1 MPRYSARCV
10 TAAGQGFS
18 LEMEAPSI
26 DALRQF
32 VERRQ
37 GFLVSQR
44 EIPPRLAG
52 RRTRIPAEALAQLFN
67 LLALQLAC
75 GVHTDQAI
83 AKLRAEFP
91 DRRVRLVLEGVHSQ
105 LSSARAAL
113 SAALALFPRSFPEG
127 TIAAV
132 RVGEQSGA
140 TGLAERFAD
149 LRDQIRFRLKI
160 RQAAVRAVAYP
171 AFILS
176 FAAGVVGL
184 VRSGDAR
191 ALPRGRVVGRVL
203 RRHLPRR
210 LRLLLLVVVVGLLLV
225 KLVPLVEELLT
236 SLHVPLPPVTRGI
249 LTVSAFARQHG
260 VSLLAGTL
268 LALAAAHLLR
278 SWPPSALALDRLLL
292 RLPVAGSIFRALVT
306 AEIAKTYRALYSA
319 GASATDS
326 LAACAAVVPNR
337 ALRVALLRARR
348 ALETGELTADKP
360 DHPAI
365 TEALR
370 STGYLPELALT
381 IIGTGEV
388 SGGLARALDHVA
400 EHYAQSA
407 QEQIAVFFAL
417 FDKLLMLVLIF
428 TVGLVIL
435 GIWQPIMTAAQNIH

>member
-1 MPRYSARCV
+1 M
-10 TAAGQGFS
+10 
-18 LEMEAPSI
+18 
-26 DALRQF
+26 
-32 VERRQ
+32 
-37 GFLVSQR
+37 
-44 EIPPRLAG
+44 
-52 RRTRIPAEALAQLFN
+52 
-67 LLALQLAC
+67 
-75 GVHTDQAI
+75 
-83 AKLRAEFP
+83 
-91 DRRVRLVLEGVHSQ
+91 
-105 LSSARAAL
+105 
-113 SAALALFPRSFPEG
+113 
-127 TIAAV
+127 
-132 RVGEQSGA
+132 
-140 TGLAERFAD
+140 
-149 LRDQIRFRLKI
+149 
-160 RQAAVRAVAYP
+160 
-171 AFILS
+171 
-176 FAAGVVGL
+176 
-184 VRSGDAR
+184 
-191 ALPRGRVVGRVL
+191 
-203 RRHLPRR
+203 
-210 LRLLLLVVVVGLLLV
+210 
-225 KLVPLVEELLT
+225 
-236 SLHVPLPPVTRGI
+236 
-249 LTVSAFARQHG
+249 
-260 VSLLAGTL
+260 
-268 LALAAAHLLR
+268 
-278 SWPPSALALDRLLL
+278 
-292 RLPVAGSIFRALVT
+292 AGSIFRALVT